1 MTTIHQIDSILIT
14 ILMDNSTDFLLTNSS
29 HAIRPQLI
37 KTAARIIKTK
47 EQEISLRY
55 RRKMVYFITRWSV
68 R

>member
-47 EQEISLRY
+47 EQDTGVKWCTS
-55 RRKMVYFITRWSV
+55 
-68 R
+68 